1 MDMIF
6 FLFPHSPSLLL
17 ITAHCVQGRE
27 PPHPISKVHERLQAQ
42 RCDPGLSMR
51 TQYPPAQG
59 LVQDEDM
66 TQVNQSSSIIQ
77 SGDFCL
83 GFKRD
88 VRFHFSPQTRI
99 CERLELLGAIVG
111 SQEKSSS
118 EHGANKDKMVHPLLV
133 SPSLVGGFFTTELPG
148 KPTYTTT
155 VYNAAAAQSLQN
167 NQKVP
172 TVQQRELY
180 SIFCNNLYEKRI

>member
-1 MDMIF
+1 MLLGLTENDPGRCQPRSMGSPWLKWGGSVWNSSPLCGFNVFLLLKQGEKTKMVVLKREWLDLGSRNRQDVLSARRGSLMDMIF

-88 VRFHFSPQTRI
+88 VRFHFSP
-99 CERLELLGAIVG
+99 
-111 SQEKSSS
+111 
-118 EHGANKDKMVHPLLV
+118 
-133 SPSLVGGFFTTELPG
+133 
-148 KPTYTTT
+148 
-155 VYNAAAAQSLQN
+155 
-167 NQKVP
+167 
-172 TVQQRELY
+172 
-180 SIFCNNLYEKRI
+180 

>member
-6 FLFPHSPSLLL
+6 FLFPHSPTLLL

-118 EHGANKDKMVHPLLV
+118 EHGANKDKMGLRSSGRPTLV
-133 SPSLVGGFFTTELPG
+133 SFGPSQSYAQKPHAVIDNESPVLLKMIWIVFFLSLKTE
-148 KPTYTTT
+148 KKS
-155 VYNAAAAQSLQN
+155 N
-167 NQKVP
+167 
-172 TVQQRELY
+172 
-180 SIFCNNLYEKRI
+180 